1 MSRPYAYIAYL
12 IMATSR
18 KRYPFMLLSVAG
30 ILAYFA
36 TREDAETFIQQ
47 EVAQ

>member
-1 MSRPYAYIAYL
+1 MPRPFAYIAYL
-12 IMATSR
+12 ILATGR

-36 TREDAETFIQQ
+36 TREDAEQFIRA
-47 EVAQ
+47 EHA